1 MTFLFRMSFT
11 IWLIGLIGGSYA
23 QVKPLY
29 TYQDLSHIFYAKQKD
44 SLKKAWSCP
53 SIYKNRETQ
62 KQYREIWDQRT
73 DFITQAIQDD
83 AYVKDEDLYPYI
95 DGIIDQL
102 VHANQQ
108 LLPV

>member
-1 MTFLFRMSFT
+1 MTWLYRMSFT
-11 IWLIGLIGGSYA
+11 MLLIVLIAGSYA

-29 TYQDLSHIFYAKQKD
+29 AYQDLSHIFYAKQKD

-53 SIYKNRETQ
+53 SVYKSRETQ

-83 AYVKDEDLYPYI
+83 AYVKDDDVYPYI
-95 DGIIDQL
+95 DGIIDQIMQ
-102 VHANQQ
+102 AN
-108 LLPV
+108 